1 MRNVVQDSNTSE
13 RRVYTITN
21 RIKMQQV
28 LYTRD
33 AVRQTTKGSFH
44 RVLRKN
50 ISYNKYEDY
59 IQIIEKELMKKHR
72 LGYSALVKFLILK
85 EGQQQF
91 GMTFIN
97 GIQLF

>member
-1 MRNVVQDSNTSE
+1 MSNIVQDLNTSE
-13 RRVYTITN
+13 RAFKTITN

-33 AVRQTTKGSFH
+33 AAWQSNEGQLNKGI
-44 RVLRKN
+44 RKN
-50 ISYNKYEDY
+50 VSYNKYEDH
-59 IQIIEKELMKKHR
+59 IQRIEKDLMKKHR

-91 GMTFIN
+91 GLRFM
-97 GIQLF
+97 

>member
-1 MRNVVQDSNTSE
+1 
-13 RRVYTITN
+13 
-21 RIKMQQV
+21 MQQV

-33 AVRQTTKGSFH
+33 AFRQNTEGGFH

-50 ISYNKYEDY
+50 VSYNKYEDH
-59 IQIIEKELMKKHR
+59 IQRIEKELMKKHR

-91 GMTFIN
+91 GIRFI
-97 GIQLF
+97 

>member
-1 MRNVVQDSNTSE
+1 MSNIVQDRNTSE
-13 RRVYTITN
+13 RSVHATTN

-33 AVRQTTKGSFH
+33 TAWQSNEGQLNRGI
-44 RVLRKN
+44 RKN
-50 ISYNKYEDY
+50 VSYNKYEDH
-59 IQIIEKELMKKHR
+59 IQRIEKELMKKHR

-91 GMTFIN
+91 GIPFV
-97 GIQLF
+97 

>member
-1 MRNVVQDSNTSE
+1 MSNIVQDRNTSE
-13 RRVYTITN
+13 RSVHATTN

-33 AVRQTTKGSFH
+33 ASWQSNEEQFNKGI
-44 RVLRKN
+44 RKN
-50 ISYNKYEDY
+50 VSYNKYEDH
-59 IQIIEKELMKKHR
+59 IQRIEKELMKKHR

-91 GMTFIN
+91 GIRFI
-97 GIQLF
+97 

>member
-1 MRNVVQDSNTSE
+1 LSNVVQDRNTS
-13 RRVYTITN
+13 VKQVQSITN

-33 AVRQTTKGSFH
+33 PLRQSNKGI
-44 RVLRKN
+44 RKN
-50 ISYNKYEDY
+50 VSYNKYEDH
-59 IQIIEKELMKKHR
+59 IQRIEKELMKKHR

-91 GMTFIN
+91 GFRFI
-97 GIQLF
+97 

>member
-1 MRNVVQDSNTSE
+1 LSNIVQDLNTSE
-13 RRVYTITN
+13 ISVHTITN

-33 AVRQTTKGSFH
+33 ARWQSNEGRFNKGI
-44 RVLRKN
+44 RKN
-50 ISYNKYEDY
+50 VSYNKYEDH
-59 IQIIEKELMKKHR
+59 IQRIEKDLMKKHR

-91 GMTFIN
+91 GIRFM
-97 GIQLF
+97 

>member
-50 ISYNKYEDY
+50 VSYNKYEDH
-59 IQIIEKELMKKHR
+59 IQRIEKELMKKHR

-91 GMTFIN
+91 GIPFVYS
-97 GIQLF
+97 

>member
-1 MRNVVQDSNTSE
+1 LSNIVQDRNTSE
-13 RRVYTITN
+13 RSVHATTN

-33 AVRQTTKGSFH
+33 ASWQSNEEQFNKGI
-44 RVLRKN
+44 RKN
-50 ISYNKYEDY
+50 VSYNKYENH
-59 IQIIEKELMKKHR
+59 IQRIEKELMKKHR

-91 GMTFIN
+91 GIRFI
-97 GIQLF
+97 